1 MVLVDTGISH
11 IFILRLLF
19 SFRYFFV
26 GSNRL
31 SAPPEMNQSVKIVD
45 ESHQWS
51 DAGMEVREVYF
62 MPVSNIKYN
71 FKGLHV
77 KSFLSTNFCLL

>member
-1 MVLVDTGISH
+1 MVSVDTGISH

-19 SFRYFFV
+19 SFRYFSV

-62 MPVSNIKYN
+62 MHVSNFKWNGSKRSLFYACIK
-71 FKGLHV
+71 F
-77 KSFLSTNFCLL
+77 